1 MIRYVP
7 SPAAADLTVAL
18 WGLARPAH
26 LRTADDTSD
35 MFGWV
40 DDLQNPPQRWL
51 EVDTEF
57 AITIHPDA
65 AVDEVAVILQPWVTA
80 GHLPTSTIPD
90 LAATIEAK
98 KGQSMIVWAAF
109 PQFFKDHS
117 KTEQEMEDAD
127 WLPGSNTL
135 FSVHF

>member
-26 LRTADDTSD
+26 LRTAEDTSD

-40 DDLQNPPQRWL
+40 DDLQDPPQRWL
-51 EVDTEF
+51 EVDTAF
-57 AITIHPDA
+57 TIT
-65 AVDEVAVILQPWVTA
+65 VDNNATIDEIAPILQPWVNA
-80 GHLPTSTIPD
+80 GHLPTSTLPD
-90 LAATIEAK
+90 LEALINSK
-98 KGQSMIVWAAF
+98 KGQSLVVWDAF

-117 KTEQEMEDAD
+117 KTEQEMKDAE
-127 WLPGSNTL
+127 WLPGSNIL